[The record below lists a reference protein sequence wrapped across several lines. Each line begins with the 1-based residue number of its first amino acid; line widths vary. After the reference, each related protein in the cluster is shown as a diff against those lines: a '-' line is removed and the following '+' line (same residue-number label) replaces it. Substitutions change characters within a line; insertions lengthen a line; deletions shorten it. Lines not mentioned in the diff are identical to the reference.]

1 MAKIN
6 CFDDEDEDD
15 DDDDDDDTTLQLYSL
30 LTNY

>member
-6 CFDDEDEDD
+6 CFDDEDEDH